1 MAEAGEYRGLGA
13 LRASHVGSLCAPGAT
28 DATATQDSHPHL
40 SGPFPRQ
47 ASPQG
52 VPHFP
57 TSPLLHPLVGQH
69 ILSVRQFSKEQV
81 GTRRTRGGGLHAG
94 WCPPEP
100 HFPTDVTSVQRG
112 THPAHAGAEG
122 AQFGH
127 PKGEQGAN
135 AACPTPLPTPDT
147 MSCRAK

>member
-1 MAEAGEYRGLGA
+1 M
-13 LRASHVGSLCAPGAT
+13 GSPCAPGAT
-28 DATATQDSHPHL
+28 DATAAQDSHPHL

-81 GTRRTRGGGLHAG
+81 GARWALGGRSG
-94 WCPPEP
+94 CRVPPLSRVSP
-100 HFPTDVTSVQRG
+100 QMSHLFNVAHTLRMLVQKERSLDIL
-112 THPAHAGAEG
+112 
-122 AQFGH
+122 
-127 PKGEQGAN
+127 KVSKGAN
-135 AACPTPLPTPDT
+135 AACPTPLPPPDAT
-147 MSCRAK
+147 SCRAK